1 MGPENAVVVMVVMI
15 VAMVAV
21 IVVMVSMIVV
31 MVVTVVMVVVVIM
44 VVIMIVMTAV
54 VAHRNHAQPGLNI
67 SLQSDGEPVPPLPG
81 RTTLSQERRFDK
93 SRQGTAV

>member
-1 MGPENAVVVMVVMI
+1 MGPENAVVVMVVMT

-31 MVVTVVMVVVVIM
+31 MVVIVPM

-67 SLQSDGEPVPPLPG
+67 SLRSGREPVPPLPG

-93 SRQGTAV
+93 CRQGTAV